1 MENVWNKVF
10 ESPCLKQKFLKE
22 FLIRFCCSWVM
33 CIMWVVCEYLCIG
46 HGGGGGYVCMHDASL
61 YFFYSIV
68 WPSTNTVA
76 SVRVDDKY
84 NNDRLFIAPHLVRAQ
99 STYKDIKETLIPLT
113 HTCTLSLSL
122 SHTHTHTHTCTHCI
136 SHGIIFVFMADF
148 CFCLRWWDRLFIA
161 PHLLR
166 A

>member
-22 FLIRFCCSWVM
+22 FLCRCCCRLGDVYHVSGLW
-33 CIMWVVCEYLCIG
+33 IG
-46 HGGGGGYVCMHDASL
+46 HGGGVCMHAWCIVV
-61 YFFYSIV
+61 FYSIV

-99 STYKDIKETLIPLT
+99 STYKDIRRCLFHSHT
-113 HTCTLSLSL
+113 HTRTCTFSL
-122 SHTHTHTHTCTHCI
+122 SHTHTHTHTRTHCI
-136 SHGIIFVFMADF
+136 SHGIIFVFMADS
-148 CFCLRWWDRLFIA
+148 CFCLRWRV
-161 PHLLR
+161 
-166 A
+166 